1 MTAVVESGPQA
12 DDRGGS
18 PAAPA
23 APASADRMIH
33 RLRLVAVCA
42 ALTALAF
49 IQDPGR
55 IAADTKLD
63 LAVDPAGFLGRALSL
78 WEPLG
83 FFGQLQN
90 QAYGYLFPMGPFYA
104 FADAVAVPAWVAQRL
119 WWSLLMCV
127 AFLGVV
133 RLSRYLGVDSPT
145 ARIFAGLAYALA
157 PRMITEIGVLSAEVL
172 PFAMAPWVI
181 VPLAA
186 FGEGRLGIR
195 RAAALSG
202 LAVLACGGVNAVATF
217 AVLPLAA
224 WWILTR
230 FRGGTRWRLLGTWL
244 VAVALATSWWLVP
257 LLVLGRYSPP
267 FLDWIESSSVTTLIT
282 SPDVV
287 LRGASQW
294 VAYVADGGGPVWPAG
309 WQLVTSP
316 VLILATALVAAAG
329 LSGLCLRH
337 TAFRPFLVGGALAG
351 LVLVG
356 AGHVGAVPGLGA
368 EEVRALLDGALAPLR
383 NTHKFDVLLRLPL
396 AIGIG
401 WAAQALLA
409 ARGAR
414 RRPLAVAAVVGL
426 AAAVALGAWPAL
438 TGSLTRDR
446 SFAGIPGYWAEAAAW
461 LADQEQG
468 ARALVLPGASFG
480 VYSWGR
486 TQDEPLQPLATSPW
500 AVRDAVPL
508 SSAGNIRWLDAIQE
522 RIDSGRGSPGLADSL
537 ARAGVR
543 YLVVRNDIDRRRADT
558 PRSALIRQA
567 LVRSGGFTP
576 VAGFGPVLPPYRT
589 ETTVVDAGLQ
599 DASVAVEVWRVDSP
613 YAAPDPRVAIRD
625 VDASTL
631 VASGAAEGLADLAD
645 AGVLGARAVVTVGDD
660 DPVAGLDLPQ
670 AVTDSF
676 RRTEVNVGRSRN
688 NRSQTLTA
696 EDPFVQDRRVADYLP
711 VDPSGRQAEAVFTG
725 GLVRASSSGSDA
737 DSLRARSSA
746 AQPWAALDGD
756 PRTAW
761 VSGDLEP
768 GVGQWWEVDLEEPFE
783 APAVEVR
790 FLVGDAAGT
799 SPALVTVTTD
809 AGETTVG
816 VRATDE
822 PQAIPLPPGPT
833 RTLRITLAAVAAEG
847 NSTEDSMTET
857 TPDASNPGEGFGI
870 REVTLPPG
878 VAVQRQVKAPGA
890 AGGGPIVL
898 TERKGARSGCAVVD
912 AQIVCDASLAE
923 QSEEQTGVRRIVTV
937 DRAGSYRVRI
947 DVRPRPGSRLDELL
961 RPLPDDAIVA
971 EATSVQVSDPAVRA
985 QAAVDGSLETSWV
998 ASPLERRPEL
1008 TLSWQDPRR
1017 VSGVQLITRPSL
1029 PTSRPLR
1036 VTATVNGVE
1045 TTGVVTAQGIL
1056 RLPAREAREITLRFD
1071 NLSTVR
1077 KLDPLTG
1084 AYAPMPVGIT
1094 EVRVLGDREPTVGPR
1109 PTDDAIVPCGFG
1121 PSLVVDG
1128 TVASKTEVSATVGDV
1143 LTDALVRAT
1152 PCEGRVIRLEEGT
1165 HAIDALST
1173 AEYAVERVVLEPVD
1187 QPALP
1192 LSAGS
1197 PDVLRWDATQRE
1209 VSVVASPVTRL
1220 LETSENANAG
1230 WQATLDGTSLTPVR
1244 VDGWRQA
1251 WLLPPGAGGT
1261 VTMSFAPQAAYAAGL
1276 AGGLVGVLVLIA
1288 LAVWPRRRTEDQG
1301 VGPMADSPMA
1311 DSADGRVA
1319 RLALPAG
1326 ALLAGVLLA
1335 GPWGLL
1341 AASASL
1347 GLCWLL
1353 PRWWV
1358 AAAAAGMSGLIAAAV
1373 PWPGRLDAP
1382 PAAVAASVL
1391 LAVAAVSATAM
1402 PWRDRGVPAAREE
1415 GDLAGGA

>member
-1 MTAVVESGPQA
+1 MTALVESGPQA
-12 DDRGGS
+12 GGS
-18 PAAPA
+18 VTAPADPAA
-23 APASADRMIH
+23 ADRMVH

-63 LAVDPAGFLGRALSL
+63 LAVDPSGFLGRALSL

-90 QAYGYLFPMGPFYA
+90 QAYGYLFPMGPFYVA
-104 FADAVAVPAWVAQRL
+104 ADALAVPAWVAQRL
-119 WWSLLMCV
+119 WWSLLLCV
-127 AFLGVV
+127 AFLGVA
-133 RLSRYLGVDSPT
+133 RLSRYLGVASPT

-157 PRMITEIGVLSAEVL
+157 PRMITEIGVLSVEVL

-186 FGEGRLGIR
+186 RGEGRLGNR

-230 FRGGTRWRLLGTWL
+230 FRGAARWRLLGWWTL
-244 VAVALATSWWLVP
+244 SVALATSWWLAP

-316 VLILATALVAAAG
+316 ALILATALVAAAG
-329 LSGLCLRH
+329 LAGLCLRD

-356 AGHVGAVPGLGA
+356 AGHVGPATGLGA

-396 AIGIG
+396 AIGVG
-401 WAAQALLA
+401 WAVQALLS
-409 ARGAR
+409 ARGGR
-414 RRPLAVAAVVGL
+414 RRPFALAAVVGL
-426 AAAVALGAWPAL
+426 AVAVALGAWPAL
-438 TGSLTRDR
+438 TGGLTRDR
-446 SFAGIPGYWAEAAAW
+446 SFAGIPGYWAETAAW
-461 LADQEQG
+461 LADQEPG

-522 RIDSGRGSPGLADSL
+522 RIDSGRGSPGLADAL

-558 PRSALIRQA
+558 PRGSLIRQA

-576 VAGFGPVLPPYRT
+576 VAGFGPILPPYRT

-613 YAAPDPRVAIRD
+613 YAAPDPRVSIRD

-631 VASGAAEGLADLAD
+631 IASGAAEGLADLAD
-645 AGVLGARAVVTVGDD
+645 AGVLGARAVLTVGDD
-660 DPVAGLDLPQ
+660 GPVADLDLPR

-676 RRTEVNVGRSRN
+676 RRTEVNVGRSRD

-696 EDPFVQDRRVADYLP
+696 EDPFVQDRRVGDYLP
-711 VDPSGRQAEAVFTG
+711 VDPAGRQAEAVFTG
-725 GLVRASSSGSDA
+725 GRVRASSSGSDA

-761 VSGDLEP
+761 ISGDLEP
-768 GVGQWWEVDLEEPFE
+768 GVGQWWEVDLDEPME
-783 APAVEVR
+783 AGSIQVR
-790 FLVGDAAGT
+790 FLVGDVAGT
-799 SPALVTVTTD
+799 PPARVTVTTD
-809 AGETTVG
+809 AGEAMVD

-822 PQAIPLPPGPT
+822 AQEIPLPPGPT
-833 RTLRITLAAVAAEG
+833 RTLRLTLTAVAADDATRAYG
-847 NSTEDSMTET
+847 STDV
-857 TPDASNPGEGFGI
+857 TPDPGNPGEGFGI
-870 REVTLPPG
+870 REVSLPPG
-878 VAVQRQVKAPGA
+878 VAVQRQVQAPGA
-890 AGGGPIVL
+890 ADGGPIVL
-898 TERKGARSGCAVVD
+898 SERRGARSGCVVVD
-912 AQIVCDASLAE
+912 AQVACDGSLAE
-923 QSEEQTGVRRIVTV
+923 QSEEQDGVRRLVTV
-937 DRAGSYRVRI
+937 ERAGDYRVRI
-947 DVRPRPGSRLDELL
+947 DVRPRPGASLDELL
-961 RPLPDDAIVA
+961 RPIPADAIIA
-971 EATSVQVSDPAVRA
+971 RATSVQVSDPAVRG
-985 QAAVDGSLETSWV
+985 QAAVDGSLETAWV

-1008 TLSWQDPRR
+1008 RLSWREPSR
-1017 VSGVQLITRPSL
+1017 VSGVQLITRPGL

-1036 VTATVNGVE
+1036 VTATVDGVE

-1056 RLPAREAREITLRFD
+1056 RIPPGEAREITLRFD
-1071 NLSTVR
+1071 NQSTVR
-1077 KLDPLTG
+1077 SLDPLTG
-1084 AYAPMPVGIT
+1084 SYAPMPLGIT

-1109 PTDDAIVPCGFG
+1109 PTDAAVVPCGFG
-1121 PSLVVDG
+1121 PSLVLDG
-1128 TVASKTEVSATVGDV
+1128 TVVSKTEVSATVGDV
-1143 LTDALVRAT
+1143 LTDTLVRAT
-1152 PCEGRVIRLEEGT
+1152 PCEGRVIRLEEGA

-1173 AEYAVERVVLEPVD
+1173 AEYVVERVVLEPVG
-1187 QPALP
+1187 QPAVP
-1192 LSAGS
+1192 LAAAS
-1197 PDVLRWDATQRE
+1197 PDVLRWDATERE
-1209 VSVVASPVTRL
+1209 VAVAASPVARL

-1230 WQATLDGTSLTPVR
+1230 WQATLDGSSLTPVR

-1251 WLLPPGAGGT
+1251 WLLPPGAGGA
-1261 VTMSFAPQAAYAAGL
+1261 VTMSFAPQSSYAAGL
-1276 AGGLVGVLVLIA
+1276 AGGLVGVLVLTA
-1288 LAVWPRRRTEDQG
+1288 LAAWPRRRPEDQG
-1301 VGPMADSPMA
+1301 VRSTPPSV
-1311 DSADGRVA
+1311 DGRVA
-1319 RLALPAG
+1319 LLALPVG
-1326 ALLAGVLLA
+1326 ALVAGFLLA
-1335 GPWGLL
+1335 GPWGVL
-1341 AASASL
+1341 AVGASF

-1353 PRWWV
+1353 PRWWI
-1358 AAAAAGMSGLIAAAV
+1358 AAAAAGLSGLIAAV
-1373 PWPGRLDAP
+1373 IPWPGRLDAP
-1382 PAAVAASVL
+1382 VAVVAASAL
-1391 LAVAAVSATAM
+1391 LAVGAVSATAM
-1402 PWRDRGVPAAREE
+1402 PWRARRGPAARGEVE
-1415 GDLAGGA
+1415 LTGGA